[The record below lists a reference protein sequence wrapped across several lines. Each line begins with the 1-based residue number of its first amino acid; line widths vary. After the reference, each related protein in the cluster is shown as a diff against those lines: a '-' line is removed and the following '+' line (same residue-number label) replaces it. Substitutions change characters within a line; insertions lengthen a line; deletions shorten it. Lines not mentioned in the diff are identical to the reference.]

1 MQEVWGLPHFPRLS
15 IEGCE
20 KMRNDKGQFVKGL
33 RSSPATE
40 FKKGQKVW
48 NKNLKG
54 LHLHPATEFKKGQT
68 AGEKAFNWKGGVQV
82 ISNDCVHVRT
92 GINQRVRR
100 PKMIYEKFNG
110 KIKAGYVIFH
120 KDGNKHNDD
129 PANLMAISRAE
140 LLMAN
145 LKKRWDK

>member
-1 MQEVWGLPHFPRLS
+1 MQEVWGLPHFSRLS
-15 IEGCE
+15 IGE
-20 KMRNDKGQFVKGL
+20 KMRNDKGQFVAGV

-48 NKNLKG
+48 NKDLKG
-54 LHLHPATEFKKGQT
+54 LHLHPETEFKKGQT

-82 ISNDCVHVRT
+82 IANDCVYVRT

-110 KIKAGYVIFH
+110 KIKEGYVIFH
-120 KDGNKHNDD
+120 EDGDKHNDD
-129 PANLMAISRAE
+129 PSNLTAITRAM
-140 LLMAN
+140 LLKKN
-145 LKKRWDK
+145 LKRKE